1 MSEKAGEPASDGEL
15 STNVDSPIA
24 TDSILFSRWDLRV
37 RLTFG
42 YAGSLL
48 VLGRY
53 FAKPDCRVSCGP
65 IEWECPSM
73 TKRIKWG
80 AILYFESEPEG
91 RGLRHHCNRGEYES
105 RSAGSCVRCGVV
117 DDRRSRWKCASG
129 GCIALGN
136 WILRGPRSQDHGGA
150 RTGKGSCVL
159 CEVGIF
165 ADCGKDRVRIESML
179 FCG

>member
-1 MSEKAGEPASDGEL
+1 
-15 STNVDSPIA
+15 
-24 TDSILFSRWDLRV
+24 
-37 RLTFG
+37 
-42 YAGSLL
+42 
-48 VLGRY
+48 
-53 FAKPDCRVSCGP
+53 
-65 IEWECPSM
+65 M

-136 WILRGPRSQDHGGA
+136 WILRGPRSQDHGA
-150 RTGKGSCVL
+150 LVQGKGVAFYAKWGFPPI
-159 CEVGIF
+159 V
-165 ADCGKDRVRIESML
+165 ARVE
-179 FCG
+179 